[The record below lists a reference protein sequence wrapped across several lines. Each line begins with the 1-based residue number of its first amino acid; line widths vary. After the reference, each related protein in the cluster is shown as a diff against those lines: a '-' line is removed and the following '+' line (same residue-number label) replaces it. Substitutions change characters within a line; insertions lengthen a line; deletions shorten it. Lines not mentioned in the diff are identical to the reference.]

1 MPADAPRGT
10 VSCGDLR
17 REPDGR
23 WFFGSTYLGRDG
35 ERRALMVDGVG
46 DRVGVVAARLAE
58 ALGTVCDAADGFGY
72 PAAVQVGRDVL
83 RRFERWKEGRTGVV
97 TNQPR
102 SVWNMRTQDEVEEG
116 ADGR

>member
-1 MPADAPRGT
+1 MSPSMRRLSTRHGSRCGRSQGRGAREHA
-10 VSCGDLR
+10 CGDLR

-72 PAAVQVGRDVL
+72 PAAVQVGCDAL
-83 RRFERWKEGRTGVV
+83 RRFERWKEGRA
-97 TNQPR
+97 
-102 SVWNMRTQDEVEEG
+102 W
-116 ADGR
+116 